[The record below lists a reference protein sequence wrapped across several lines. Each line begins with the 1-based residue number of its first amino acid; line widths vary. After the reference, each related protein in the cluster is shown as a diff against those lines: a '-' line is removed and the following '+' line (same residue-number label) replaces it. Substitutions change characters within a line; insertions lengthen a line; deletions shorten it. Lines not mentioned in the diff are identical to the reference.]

1 VTHSHSALSHDA
13 LADHDAGEPLG
24 GEDFRAAMELM
35 EKGVYLGDL
44 PLDIWQSLRRY
55 SPGALAAMVSCG

>member
-1 VTHSHSALSHDA
+1 MTHSRSALSHD
-13 LADHDAGEPLG
+13 LLPDHSAGETLG
-24 GEDFRAAMELM
+24 REEFVAAMELM

-55 SPGALAAMVSCG
+55 SPGALAAMVSAG